1 MTTRVSRCLTLSHSR
16 RDPSAHGD
24 MRVVCDIRGVR
35 HGYTNRTDR
44 IKAGVRKTYEGP
56 DASRRARAEY
66 VALTGLAGRMPVPAV
81 LEWSD
86 DALVIEFVEGAH
98 GQDEIVAG
106 HGSEVLSSC
115 GALLR
120 RLHDLDPA
128 LVGSSHSAGVICHG
142 DFGPHN
148 VLLDPANY
156 EVTALIDW
164 EFCGVGDAIVDIAWC
179 EWIVRMHHPAAVDCL
194 PAFFDAYGER
204 PAWSIRHQSMLD
216 RCRWLE
222 ALSRRANAS
231 GNVRLWQDRARATA
245 EWAE

>member
-1 MTTRVSRCLTLSHSR
+1 
-16 RDPSAHGD
+16 
-24 MRVVCDIRGVR
+24 VVAVESIRQRLLVAGVTAGERAICDIRGVR

-44 IKAGVRKTYEGP
+44 IQTGVRKSYEGP
-56 DASRRARAEY
+56 DAPLRGQAEY

-81 LEWSD
+81 LERSD
-86 DALVIEFVEGAH
+86 DGLVLEFVEGVQ
-98 GQDEIVAG
+98 GQELIEAG

-142 DFGPHN
+142 DFGPNN
-148 VLLDPANY
+148 VLLDPATF

-164 EFCGVGDAIVDIAWC
+164 EFCGAGDGIVDLAWC
-179 EWIVRMHHPAAVDCL
+179 EWIVRMHHPAAVEHL

-204 PAWSIRHQSMLD
+204 PPWPIRHRSMLD

-222 ALSRRANAS
+222 AFCRRANNS
-231 GNVRLWQDRARATA
+231 GGVHLWQDRARATA
-245 EWAE
+245 EWTE